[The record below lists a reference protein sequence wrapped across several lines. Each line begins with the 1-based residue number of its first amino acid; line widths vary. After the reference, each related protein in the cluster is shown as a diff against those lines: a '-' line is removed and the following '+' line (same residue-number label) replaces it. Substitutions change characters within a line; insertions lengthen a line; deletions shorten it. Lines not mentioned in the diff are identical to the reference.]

1 MLLDEGNKSDENPS
15 GMNQGPTVVLGTE
28 TGIRHICSWEF
39 HIFEGN
45 VNHALVK
52 QIMASFKLK
61 PGFMNVSLM
70 ILVIRKDGDTLR
82 Q

>member
-1 MLLDEGNKSDENPS
+1 MKEISQMRTPS

-39 HIFEGN
+39 QIFEGN

-70 ILVIRKDGDTLR
+70 ILVIRDWKMVTH
-82 Q
+82 